1 MLTNNIKIIFKKVN
15 KIKSL
20 DFKNPRLIESFKSKK
35 SNFDNILQRMKIEK
49 ASASNLGNVDF
60 ENLTF
65 GSVFTDHM
73 FVCKYKNGKWQTPEV
88 LPYKS
93 LSFEPSMSVLHYG
106 QAVFEGMK
114 AYKDDH
120 GKVWLFR
127 PDQNFK
133 RINRS
138 AERLQIPTFPED
150 FFFKGLRSLLDLDK
164 EWIKPGIGNS
174 LYVRPFV
181 FSSQACVQASPSL
194 EYTFIIICCPVKAY
208 YGGEVNVLIAE
219 EFSRA
224 ADGGI
229 GYTKAAGNYAAQF
242 YPTALAQKKGY
253 QQIVWTDAKSHE
265 FLEEAGTMNIF
276 FRIDNKLLTAPTND
290 RILDGVTRKSVIQ
303 IARDSGIE
311 VEVRP
316 IRIDEIVDA
325 SKNNSL
331 KEMFGSGTAVVINPI
346 KSFGYKGVNYKLP
359 KLEDPVAK
367 QLKDKITSIQ
377 YNLSED
383 PYGWRVPVD

>member
-1 MLTNNIKIIFKKVN
+1 MAFRPIKILN
-15 KIKSL
+15 
-20 DFKNPRLIESFKSKK
+20 
-35 SNFDNILQRMKIEK
+35 
-49 ASASNLGNVDF
+49 
-60 ENLTF
+60 
-65 GSVFTDHM
+65 
-73 FVCKYKNGKWQTPEV
+73 
-88 LPYKS
+88 
-93 LSFEPSMSVLHYG
+93 
-106 QAVFEGMK
+106 
-114 AYKDDH
+114 
-120 GKVWLFR
+120 
-127 PDQNFK
+127 
-133 RINRS
+133 INRS
-138 AERLQIPTFPED
+138 AERLQIPIFPED
-150 FFFKGLRSLLDLDK
+150 YFFEGLKSLLNIDK

-181 FSSQACVQASPSL
+181 FSSQACVQASPSR

-242 YPTALAQKKGY
+242 YPTALAKKGY

-316 IRIDEIVDA
+316 IRIDE
-325 SKNNSL
+325 
-331 KEMFGSGTAVVINPI
+331 T
-346 KSFGYKGVNYKLP
+346 
-359 KLEDPVAK
+359 
-367 QLKDKITSIQ
+367 
-377 YNLSED
+377 
-383 PYGWRVPVD
+383 